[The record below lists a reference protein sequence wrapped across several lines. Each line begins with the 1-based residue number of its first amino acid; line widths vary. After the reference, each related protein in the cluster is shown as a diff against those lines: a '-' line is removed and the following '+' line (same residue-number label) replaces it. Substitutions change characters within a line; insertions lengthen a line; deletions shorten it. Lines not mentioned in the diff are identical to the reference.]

1 MRNLF
6 STKVK
11 IILVVAALLTAAL
24 AIYSGISNQ
33 SLPSVIVQ
41 GVLAPFR
48 AAGTTLTNT
57 AEKYYSYMFRYEALD
72 AENKVLEE
80 RIAQMEDV
88 ARQADSVSRENER
101 LRKLLELK
109 ATNEDYKLVDAY
121 IIGWSSSDWE
131 STFTIN
137 RGTNAGIR
145 ENLCAIT
152 ANGEVVGL
160 VTEVGV
166 NYAVVK
172 TVLDSTLEISGTI
185 STSGYNGMV
194 KGGYTSG
201 NDTLLQ
207 MNYLPSDSII
217 RNKDQVV
224 TSGSTVYPRGLIIGS
239 VVDAGYEETGV
250 AKFALLDPAA
260 DINSLEQVFI
270 ITQYTTEVVTTPGT
284 STGSETATAPS
295 ETAATTQPTTP
306 VGWGRAMARRKLSKQ
321 SEFKPDP
328 RQNSLSG
335 LFHVTQL
342 QKQRMLKWTLY
353 VLTGILLLTIQDVIM
368 SRVSIFGAT
377 TDLPVV
383 YILLITVIEG
393 VDVGSLFV
401 LFASTIY
408 YFSGSAP
415 GPYCIGLL
423 CAVGIIATLLRQA
436 YLRRTKA
443 SIVICAGIALTI
455 YEMGLFVV
463 GIGLGLTRWDRV
475 FSFLITA
482 GYSFGVMILLYPL
495 INKIGLIGGTTWKE

>member
-33 SLPSVIVQ
+33 SLQ
-41 GVLAPFR
+41 GLMTPFR
-48 AAGTTLTNT
+48 SAATTLTNT
-57 AEKYYSYMFRYEALD
+57 VEKYYSYMFRYEALD
-72 AENKVLEE
+72 AANKVLEE

-88 ARQADSVSRENER
+88 ARQADSVARENER
-101 LRKLLELK
+101 LRKLLDLK

-270 ITQYTTEVVTTPGT
+270 ITAYTTEVVTTPST

-306 VGWGRAMARRKLSKQ
+306 VG
-321 SEFKPDP
+321 
-328 RQNSLSG
+328 
-335 LFHVTQL
+335 
-342 QKQRMLKWTLY
+342 
-353 VLTGILLLTIQDVIM
+353 
-368 SRVSIFGAT
+368 
-377 TDLPVV
+377 
-383 YILLITVIEG
+383 
-393 VDVGSLFV
+393 
-401 LFASTIY
+401 
-408 YFSGSAP
+408 
-415 GPYCIGLL
+415 
-423 CAVGIIATLLRQA
+423 
-436 YLRRTKA
+436 
-443 SIVICAGIALTI
+443 
-455 YEMGLFVV
+455 
-463 GIGLGLTRWDRV
+463 
-475 FSFLITA
+475 
-482 GYSFGVMILLYPL
+482 
-495 INKIGLIGGTTWKE
+495 